1 VPRRT
6 RTRRRATR
14 ADTTAGSRPAGARAR
29 RGPLRVTRPDGRPRE
44 RRPVTVAATVLRC
57 PRCRMAVATWA
68 TTCPGCGGPIR
79 TAARPPAARPP
90 AARPQAPKPQAPR
103 PAASPARR
111 SSRPY
116 VAAAIV
122 VVVALAAGGFFVR
135 TVGDAFRDASS
146 RAAAPERPHPAAR
159 GSHVEPIP
167 DPAGRVDLVRHLVR
181 PGDFRSPGP
190 RAVDLSQPDDG
201 LGRPPDRDHPGRSV
215 RQPGDRRRG
224 TRAQRRQPVA
234 VLRLRADDPPAWVGP
249 GQHTFKIST
258 MDGAELASGTVTVT
272 P

>member
-1 VPRRT
+1 
-6 RTRRRATR
+6 
-14 ADTTAGSRPAGARAR
+14 
-29 RGPLRVTRPDGRPRE
+29 
-44 RRPVTVAATVLRC
+44 
-57 PRCRMAVATWA
+57 MAVATWA

-79 TAARPPAARPP
+79 TAARPPAARPQ

-103 PAASPARR
+103 PAASPGRR

-122 VVVALAAGGFFVR
+122 VVVALAAGGLFVR

-146 RAAAPERPHPAAR
+146 RAAALNGPTQPPEEATLNPYL
-159 GSHVEPIP
+159 IP
-167 DPAGRVDLVRHLVR
+167 PAGSIWFGTSFDPVTFEV
-181 PGDFRSPGP
+181 
-190 RAVDLSQPDDG
+190 
-201 LGRPPDRDHPGRSV
+201 LGRAPSISHSLTMALVAHLTETIPGGQSV
-215 RQPGDRRRG
+215 SLAIDG
-224 TRAQRRQPVA
+224 VA
-234 VLRLRADDPPAWVGP
+234 LGLSAASPSPYFVYALTILPAWVGP